1 MRGKHGKADME
12 NCCLA
17 ETFLWVWY
25 LFNLSTK
32 SEGFI
37 CTYTVIKYNSVLLI
51 LQNVFPSIFNI
62 KVATQKLLILMFF
75 KKWYDM
81 TVVKIWSKN
90 I

>member
-37 CTYTVIKYNSVLLI
+37 CTYTVIKYNGVLLI
-51 LQNVFPSIFNI
+51 LQNAFPSIFNI
-62 KVATQKLLILMFF
+62 KVATQKFTNF
-75 KKWYDM
+75 RK
-81 TVVKIWSKN
+81 VF
-90 I
+90 

>member
-17 ETFLWVWY
+17 EIFLWVWY
-25 LFNLSTK
+25 LFHLSTK

-62 KVATQKLLILMFF
+62 KVATQKFTNFNKVFLMHT
-75 KKWYDM
+75 DTTAVRM
-81 TVVKIWSKN
+81 
-90 I
+90 